1 MSSFLA
7 VGSIL
12 VLQFQRFLCSFYSVQ
27 LVLSSSGIPM
37 PMSNFCDGN
46 QQHGP
51 ASGVVCSPPLQG
63 GKWVADKN
71 IWACLFR
78 YIHRILFLGEGQKGI
93 SDPAKGRF
101 FRTNIGD
108 SLSNK
113 HIKAWV
119 SSSEFSINW
128 TCDLSMCATVV
139 YLIAAKC
146 IKGYKGLKRHA
157 E

>member
-12 VLQFQRFLCSFYSVQ
+12 ALQFQRFLCSFYSVQ
-27 LVLSSSGIPM
+27 LVLTSSGIPM
-37 PMSNFCDGN
+37 LKPNFCDGN

-93 SDPAKGRF
+93 SDPEKGQF
-101 FRTNIGD
+101 FRTTFFQKKFFRTTIGD
-108 SLSNK
+108 SQQQTYQSLG
-113 HIKAWV
+113 I
-119 SSSEFSINW
+119 EFSINW
-128 TCDLSMCATVV
+128 TCDLSMCATVF
-139 YLIAAKC
+139 
-146 IKGYKGLKRHA
+146 
-157 E
+157 

>member
-12 VLQFQRFLCSFYSVQ
+12 AIQFQRFLCSFYSVQ
-27 LVLSSSGIPM
+27 LVLTSSGIPM
-37 PMSNFCDGN
+37 LKPNFCDGN

-139 YLIAAKC
+139 YLKKNLTCGGKTTHTAL
-146 IKGYKGLKRHA
+146 Y
-157 E
+157 